1 MKSLKRRQRGLTMF
15 ELALTIAIA
24 SAILIAAIPLQIEKL
39 EKTQVE
45 VAATQMFTVGD
56 VAQQFRSDTGTW
68 PGEADPAPCN
78 INAAMTALTA
88 GGYLVTPLNRTAW
101 GSAIATTCNPM
112 RFDVSTV
119 GPNAQRVQEAAA
131 LLHTAQ
137 VAGTTL
143 TSVFPAG
150 APPAFNDVL
159 YRVVVPGR
167 PELNQMQT
175 DLDMNSNDITNAA
188 SLTAGAVT
196 ASNLEVTGA
205 ARIPTINGPTSLCAD
220 GVVGCRTSVAGND
233 GAFVSRAD
241 NNLELQVA
249 NAGAELIV
257 TNPSAGNG
265 LGNVRANQLTAA
277 QSLRWAN
284 NSELTNAQGGSIELG
299 AGGTDPANPLPVGR
313 PYVDFHFN
321 GLAEDFNV
329 RFQNS
334 GNRTMTMSGP
344 GGAPTTLVVQGDGVY
359 SNNVEVVGNLAARDM
374 VSSVTNKAQ
383 SQSVST
389 MTIVPPDTLI
399 PIPGYCATLGMVP
412 KIYTAAA
419 AFAEGPT
426 ATPIYQVRTYAE
438 TVGANWRVRMILLT
452 ETGLINN
459 PDPSFNSVQVAV
471 KCEVA

>member
-1 MKSLKRRQRGLTMF
+1 MNRRSNRQRGLTMF

-45 VAATQMFTVGD
+45 VAATQIFTVGD
-56 VAQQFRSDTGTW
+56 VAQQFRSDTGNW
-68 PGEADPAPCN
+68 PGQADAVPCN
-78 INAAMTALTA
+78 INAVMTALTA
-88 GGYLVTPLNRTAW
+88 GGYLVNPLNRTAW
-101 GSAIATTCNPM
+101 GSAIATTCNAM

-159 YRVVVPGR
+159 YRVAVPGR

-175 DLDMNSNDITNAA
+175 NLDMNNNNIANAA
-188 SLTAGAVT
+188 AVT
-196 ASNLEVTGA
+196 ATTVTATNLDVTGV
-205 ARIPTINGPTSLCAD
+205 ARIPSVNASTSLCAD
-220 GVVGCRTSVAGND
+220 GVAGCRTSVAGND
-233 GAFVSRAD
+233 GAFVTRPD

-249 NAGAELIV
+249 NAGAELLV
-257 TNPSAGNG
+257 TNPASGNG
-265 LGNVRANQLTAA
+265 LGNATVNQLTAA
-277 QSLRWAN
+277 QAVRWAN

-299 AGGTDPANPLPVGR
+299 GGGTDPANPAAIGR

-321 GLAEDFNV
+321 GLTEDFNV
-329 RFQNS
+329 RFQNT
-334 GNRTMTMSGP
+334 GNRTMSLRGA
-344 GGAPTTLVVQGDGVY
+344 GGNLTTLVVEGDGVY
-359 SNNVEVVGNLAARDM
+359 TNNVEVVGNLAARDM
-374 VSSVTNKAQ
+374 ISSVTNKAQ
-383 SQSVST
+383 SQAVTT

-399 PIPGYCATLGMVP
+399 PIPTYCATLGMVP

-438 TVGANWRVRMILLT
+438 TVGSDWRVRMILLT
-452 ETGLINN
+452 ESGLITS
-459 PDPSFNSVQVAV
+459 PDASFNSIQVAV